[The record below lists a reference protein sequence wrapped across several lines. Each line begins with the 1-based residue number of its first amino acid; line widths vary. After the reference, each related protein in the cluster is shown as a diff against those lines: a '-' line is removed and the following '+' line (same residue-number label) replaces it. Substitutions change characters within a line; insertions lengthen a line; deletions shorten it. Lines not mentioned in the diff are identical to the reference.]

1 MEEERE
7 ELVEEVVAWGEEA
20 TEEVERGEE
29 ATGRVEWEEEATE
42 GVEREGKEEPME
54 GVHR

>member
-1 MEEERE
+1 MVEAVRRE
-7 ELVEEVVAWGEEA
+7 TEEA